1 MFRTSTF
8 SMGLAALVTGVA
20 SPAVAQNET
29 PTPAA
34 SAPVAAEP
42 AAAAEPSTNA
52 MVNLIR
58 LLVQQGTITRDNGEA
73 LLRQAQTEAVQARVA
88 DGTLSPA
95 PAGTVRVPYVPE
107 SVRKAIRDDIKGEVL
122 KQAQAEGWAAPGQ
135 RAPDWVRNVRLSADV
150 RVRGQKDLFSKDNA
164 NDIIDY
170 AAINATPGG
179 FDFFRNINNVPIVN
193 RRVDR
198 ERLRLRARTGA
209 EFDITPTVMIG
220 AKLATGDDN
229 SPISTNQV
237 LGGGLAKRNIW
248 LDQAY
253 LRVTP
258 YKGVT
263 GLFGRFPNPF
273 TSTDLLFDRDLNFD
287 GGLVDLATT
296 SGDDTRLALRGG
308 AFPLD
313 FGSDNF
319 PTTSITKEK
328 YPAKWLFGGQ
338 VEASDSVGGIKIS
351 GAAAFYH
358 FRNIQGQLSAPCLF
372 NGANVSIGTNDPV
385 ECSTDGSRAFFPRY
399 GNTLFF
405 VRNIVVPA
413 PDTLPASSRQFLGLS
428 YKYSMADFNAS
439 IGFPIAGVNAVV
451 QANYVR
457 NLAFKKGDA
466 CRFGS
471 GVSGIPFTNVTV
483 VNGNENPCSLVSPAK
498 IDSGN
503 QGFLARM
510 VVGTPKPRKWGEWSL
525 LADYRYLETDAVL
538 DSLTDSDFHLGGTN
552 AKGYT
557 LAGSVGLF
565 DGISLTGRWMSA
577 NEVTG
582 RPLAIDVFQLDLNG
596 EF

>member
-1 MFRTSTF
+1 
-8 SMGLAALVTGVA
+8 
-20 SPAVAQNET
+20 
-29 PTPAA
+29 
-34 SAPVAAEP
+34 
-42 AAAAEPSTNA
+42 

-150 RVRGQKDLFSKDNA
+150 RVRGQKDLFSRDNA

-198 ERLRLRARTGA
+198 ERLRLRARIGA
-209 EFDITPTVMIG
+209 EFDITPTAMIG

-273 TSTDLLFDRDLNFD
+273 TS
-287 GGLVDLATT
+287 
-296 SGDDTRLALRGG
+296 
-308 AFPLD
+308 
-313 FGSDNF
+313 
-319 PTTSITKEK
+319 
-328 YPAKWLFGGQ
+328 
-338 VEASDSVGGIKIS
+338 
-351 GAAAFYH
+351 
-358 FRNIQGQLSAPCLF
+358 
-372 NGANVSIGTNDPV
+372 
-385 ECSTDGSRAFFPRY
+385 ST
-399 GNTLFF
+399 
-405 VRNIVVPA
+405 
-413 PDTLPASSRQFLGLS
+413 
-428 YKYSMADFNAS
+428 
-439 IGFPIAGVNAVV
+439 
-451 QANYVR
+451 
-457 NLAFKKGDA
+457 
-466 CRFGS
+466 
-471 GVSGIPFTNVTV
+471 
-483 VNGNENPCSLVSPAK
+483 
-498 IDSGN
+498 
-503 QGFLARM
+503 
-510 VVGTPKPRKWGEWSL
+510 
-525 LADYRYLETDAVL
+525 
-538 DSLTDSDFHLGGTN
+538 
-552 AKGYT
+552 
-557 LAGSVGLF
+557 
-565 DGISLTGRWMSA
+565 
-577 NEVTG
+577 
-582 RPLAIDVFQLDLNG
+582 
-596 EF
+596 